1 MGEYKIFFKESV
13 EKDLRSIPKKDLK
26 RILTRIEALA
36 QEPRPQGY
44 EKLSGQEKYRIR
56 QGTYRI
62 IYSIQEQELTCIF
75 RRKSPLD
82 SDSFRHLIPI

>member
-26 RILTRIEALA
+26 KILTRIEALA
-36 QEPRPQGY
+36 KEPRPQGY
-44 EKLSGQEKYRIR
+44 EKLSSQDKYRIR

-62 IYSIQEQELTCIF
+62 IYSIQEQELTVWVVKVGH
-75 RRKSPLD
+75 RKD
-82 SDSFRHLIPI
+82 VYR

>member
-26 RILTRIEALA
+26 RILTRIEEALA

-62 IYSIQEQELTCIF
+62 IYSIQEQELTVWVVKVGH
-75 RRKSPLD
+75 RKD
-82 SDSFRHLIPI
+82 VYR

>member
-1 MGEYKIFFKESV
+1 MAEYKIFFKESV
-13 EKDLRSIPKKDLK
+13 EKDFRSIPKKDLK
-26 RILTRIEALA
+26 KILTRIEALA

-62 IYSIQEQELTCIF
+62 IYSIQDQELTVWVVKV
-75 RRKSPLD
+75 RHRKD
-82 SDSFRHLIPI
+82 VYR

>member
-13 EKDLRSIPKKDLK
+13 EKDFRSIPKKDIK
-26 RILTRIEALA
+26 KILTRIEGLA
-36 QEPRPQGY
+36 QEPRPQGC

-62 IYSIQEQELTCIF
+62 IYSIQDQELTVWVVKIGH
-75 RRKSPLD
+75 RKEVY
-82 SDSFRHLIPI
+82 R

>member
-1 MGEYKIFFKESV
+1 MGEYEIFFKESV

-26 RILTRIEALA
+26 KILLRIETLA
-36 QEPRPQGY
+36 KDPRPPGY

-62 IYSIQEQELTCIF
+62 IYSIQDQELLVWVVKVGH
-75 RRKSPLD
+75 RKD
-82 SDSFRHLIPI
+82 VYR

>member
-13 EKDLRSIPKKDLK
+13 EKDFRSIPKKDLK
-26 RILTRIEALA
+26 KILTRIEALA

-56 QGTYRI
+56 QSTYRI
-62 IYSIQEQELTCIF
+62 IYSIQDQELTVWVVKVGH
-75 RRKSPLD
+75 RKD
-82 SDSFRHLIPI
+82 VYR

>member
-62 IYSIQEQELTCIF
+62 IYSIQEQELTVWVVKVGH
-75 RRKSPLD
+75 RKD
-82 SDSFRHLIPI
+82 VYR